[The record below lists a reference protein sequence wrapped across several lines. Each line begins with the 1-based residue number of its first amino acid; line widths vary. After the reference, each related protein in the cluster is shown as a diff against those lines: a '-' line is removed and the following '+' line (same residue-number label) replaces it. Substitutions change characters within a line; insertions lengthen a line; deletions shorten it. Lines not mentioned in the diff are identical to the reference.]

1 MMRVQEKYPER
12 PAINAKKKWKK
23 LKQREW
29 KGREIVE
36 QNIRD
41 EPSVSDDPNASR
53 HVIINEIHVS
63 TGEGP

>member
-12 PAINAKKKWKK
+12 PHINAQKKWKK

-29 KGREIVE
+29 KGREILE

-41 EPSVSDDPNASR
+41 EPSVSHQKNGDHHKMWP
-53 HVIINEIHVS
+53 
-63 TGEGP
+63 